1 MPISH
6 KQNTVRRTRAAAAD
20 KFAPD
25 KPRDSGNAFDVL
37 SHDHTHKPDSE
48 PLIGRKRE
56 LHDHE
61 RGIGP
66 GLKLHA
72 KRLLRQAAPDHGDHE

>member
-6 KQNTVRRTRAAAAD
+6 KQTTLRRTRAAAAD
-20 KFAPD
+20 KPD
-25 KPRDSGNAFDVL
+25 QPRDSGNAFDVL

-48 PLIGRKRE
+48 PLIGRKRV

-66 GLKLHA
+66 GLKLHP
-72 KRLLRQAAPDHGDHE
+72 KRMPQQSAPDHGDHL